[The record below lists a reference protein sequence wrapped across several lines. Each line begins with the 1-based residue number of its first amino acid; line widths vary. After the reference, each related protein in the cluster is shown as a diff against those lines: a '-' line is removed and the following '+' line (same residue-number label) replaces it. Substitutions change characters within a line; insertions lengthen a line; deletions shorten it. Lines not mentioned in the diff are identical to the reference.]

1 MRFEILL
8 FVLLLTC
15 AAMATV
21 ATPVEAQAPV
31 AVALPPEK
39 VALWPGQAPVGD
51 GKFEEA
57 NVTITVYR
65 PARANGAAA
74 VICPGGGYGGLVTGA
89 EGSGIA
95 RWLNAHGIT
104 GIVLE
109 YRLPRG
115 RAMVPLLD
123 AQRTIR
129 MARAKA
135 TDWGFD
141 AKRIGIIG
149 FSAGGHL
156 ASTAA
161 THFDE
166 GDANATDPVARVS
179 CRPDFAILVY
189 PVITMGDKAN
199 GYSKQN
205 LMGPNPTPET
215 VLLFSNEKQVTARTS
230 PTFLAHAVN
239 DRAVSIEDSRMFYA
253 ALQDQKVPSQLLELP
268 SGDHGLDGY
277 KGPMWDAWQS
287 GSLKWLAS
295 LKIIPEADVK

>member
-1 MRFEILL
+1 MKFEILL
-8 FVLLLTC
+8 FGLLLTC

-21 ATPVEAQAPV
+21 ATPVEAQAPNT
-31 AVALPPEK
+31 AVPPPEK
-39 VALWPGQAPVGD
+39 IALWPGQAPVGE

-95 RWLNAHGIT
+95 QWLNAHGIT

-123 AQRTIR
+123 VQRAIR

-166 GDANATDPVARVS
+166 GDANAADPVARVS
-179 CRPDFAILVY
+179 SRPDFAILVY

-215 VLLFSNEKQVTARTS
+215 VLLFSNEKQVTTRTS

-239 DRAVSIEDSRMFYA
+239 DRMVSIEDSRMFYA
-253 ALQDQKVPSQLLELP
+253 ALQAQKVPSQLLELP

-287 GSLKWLAS
+287 NSLKWLAS
-295 LKIIPEADVK
+295 LKIIPEADVR